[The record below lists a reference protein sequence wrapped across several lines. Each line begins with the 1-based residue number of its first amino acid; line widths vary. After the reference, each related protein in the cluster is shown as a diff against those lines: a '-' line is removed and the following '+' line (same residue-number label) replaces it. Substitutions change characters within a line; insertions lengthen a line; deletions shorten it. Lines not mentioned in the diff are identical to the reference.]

1 MNFCFVRFEREGIAR
16 KSLATILAVWV
27 GGVMIPARAST
38 GSSTSGVE
46 FDNEFLLSPSGRSI
60 DVSRFE
66 RGNPIAPGSY
76 TVDLVV
82 NENWAGRDSVRFLAR
97 ERQQDAVLCF
107 DRRLAERIGLNFE
120 ALSPG
125 IRTRLAQPGECIDF
139 EEISSDARAS
149 FDQSELRLNLS
160 VPQIALKRNP
170 QGYVSPEFWEAGIPS
185 GTFAYNFLGSRSTGR
200 GTANSQAYLGSTAG
214 VNIGS
219 WHFRH
224 NGSLSW
230 WTGRGRSYQSIATY
244 LQHDIPSL
252 QSQMKLG
259 DTFTDGQLF
268 DSFGVRGVQLASD
281 DQMLPES
288 QRGYAPIIRGVANSN
303 ARVTVRQHG
312 VTIYETMVA
321 PGAFEIKD
329 LYPTGYG
336 GDLQVIVTEADG
348 TERRFAVPYA
358 SVVQLLRP
366 GISRFRLSAGQ
377 LRDRQIASKVNVVHG
392 TIQHGFNNLLTGY
405 AGVIL
410 AQHYS
415 AGLTG
420 LAVNTAIGA
429 VAFDITHA
437 RADFAQSGSSSGQSM
452 RLSYSKNVPAT
463 QTVLTASAYR
473 YSASG
478 FWRFRDAMLAREAIG
493 RNFAAGWNTRPRTQL
508 QVSLSQSLGS
518 RWGAVYL
525 TGTSMDYWGR
535 SGSDTFFQAG
545 YNNSFRNIGYTI
557 SISRQ
562 RTGMESKINNQIY
575 ASISIPLGIG
585 GHPSTLTTDVT
596 RDDAAGS
603 TVQAMYSG
611 SAGKYNEFNYGL
623 NAARNR
629 SGSSTGANLQY
640 ASPYATVGSSISR
653 GNGYNQVSVTA
664 LGAVVAHPGGVTL
677 TPNLG
682 DTVGV
687 VEAPDA
693 AGARIENATGV
704 EIDGRG
710 YAVVPFLTPYS
721 LNTVSLDPRGLP
733 LDVQLE
739 TTSQQIAPRANSV
752 VMLRFKTVAGRTA
765 LMTVNLP
772 NGAPP
777 FGAVVRDEN
786 GNDLGVIGQGGKFFL
801 QGGAD
806 SGTLDVRWGALPGD
820 GCRLS
825 YRLPPRDRKQ
835 LTYTTIDVSCV
846 PETLHSNDSSDAG
859 GVGR

>member
-1 MNFCFVRFEREGIAR
+1 MSSCFARLEREGIAR

-27 GGVMIPARAST
+27 GGIMTPVRATADASAP
-38 GSSTSGVE
+38 GIE
-46 FDNEFLLSPSGRSI
+46 FDNEFLLSPSGRTI

-66 RGNPIAPGSY
+66 KGNPVAPGRY
-76 TVDLVV
+76 TVDLIV
-82 NENWAGRDSVRFLAR
+82 NDNWVGRDSVRFLAR
-97 ERQQDAVLCF
+97 AGKQDAVLCL
-107 DRRLAERIGLNFE
+107 DRRLAERIGMNFE
-120 ALSPG
+120 ALSHAS
-125 IRTRLAQPGECIDF
+125 RTMLARPDDCVDF
-139 EEISSDARAS
+139 EKLLSEARAS

-185 GTFAYNFLGSRSTGR
+185 GTFAYNFLGSRSTG
-200 GTANSQAYLGSTAG
+200 GGAVNSQAYLGSTTG
-214 VNIGS
+214 INIGS

-252 QSQMKLG
+252 KSQIKLG

-268 DSFGVRGVQLASD
+268 DSFGMRGVQLASD

-288 QRGYAPIIRGVANSN
+288 QRGYAPIVRGIANSN
-303 ARVTVRQHG
+303 ARVTIKQHG

-366 GISRFRLSAGQ
+366 GISRFRFSVGQ

-392 TIQHGFNNLLTGY
+392 TIQRGFNNLLTGY

-410 AQHYS
+410 AQHYY

-420 LAVNTAIGA
+420 VAVNTAIGA

-437 RADFAQSGSSSGQSM
+437 RAELGQSGSSSGQSF
-452 RLSYSKNVPAT
+452 RLSYSKKVPST

-478 FWRFRDAMLAREAIG
+478 FWRFRDAMLAREAAV
-493 RNFAAGWNTRPRTQL
+493 RDFVAGWGGRPRTQL
-508 QVSLSQSLGS
+508 QVSLSQSLGP
-518 RWGAVYL
+518 RWGSVYL
-525 TGTSMDYWGR
+525 TGTSMDYWG
-535 SGSDTFFQAG
+535 GAESDTFFQAG

-562 RTGMESKINNQIY
+562 RVGMNSKLNNQIY
-575 ASISIPLGIG
+575 ASVSVPLGIG
-585 GHPSTLTTDVT
+585 GHPSTLTTDFT
-596 RDDAAGS
+596 HDDAAGS
-603 TVQAMYSG
+603 TIQAMYSG

-629 SGSSTGANLQY
+629 VGSSAGANLQY

-653 GNGYNQVSVTA
+653 GNGYNQISATA
-664 LGAVVAHPGGVTL
+664 SGAVVAHPGGVTL

-687 VEAPDA
+687 VEALDA

-721 LNTVSLDPRGLP
+721 LNTVSLDPRELP

-752 VMLRFKTVAGRTA
+752 VMLRFKTIAGRAA
-765 LMTVNLP
+765 LITISMP
-772 NGAPP
+772 NGVPP
-777 FGAVVRDEN
+777 FGATVKDEK
-786 GNDLGVIGQGGKFFL
+786 GNDLGMIGQGGKFFL
-801 QGGAD
+801 QGGAE
-806 SGTLDVRWGALPGD
+806 SGTLDVRWGELPGE

-835 LTYTTIDVSCV
+835 LTYTAIEASCV
-846 PETLHSNDSSDAG
+846 PEALNSGESVDASG
-859 GVGR
+859 AGR